1 MNRLHETLFKND
13 GHSLSGPR
21 FYNVVRYVGAIHS
34 FISVTRSNAISI
46 YSHF

>member
-1 MNRLHETLFKND
+1 MNRLHESKMMGN
-13 GHSLSGPR
+13 SLSGPQ
-21 FYNVVRYVGAIHS
+21 FYNVGAINS